1 MSWKGHVRFLGEKG
15 RVIFLTYPTNNI
27 GFISLNNNKFVN
39 TVNGEDIKG
48 MAIYN
53 DVNAITMVSND
64 TFETKYNGSID
75 TINQE
80 NKYIYNS
87 DVVNSEGPGTRG
99 ITVYLD
105 VF

>member
-1 MSWKGHVRFLGEKG
+1 
-15 RVIFLTYPTNNI
+15 
-27 GFISLNNNKFVN
+27 
-39 TVNGEDIKG
+39 